1 MRVDLLSVSLLDCHY
16 ANESPKEYVNGLI
29 EPKKKRERKK
39 NTVINSETKQMKQR
53 NALKYKSPASGAV
66 FISAI

>member
-29 EPKKKRERKK
+29 EPKKARKK
-39 NTVINSETKQMKQR
+39 EKRSNQQRNGTNETKKC
-53 NALKYKSPASGAV
+53 AE
-66 FISAI
+66 I

>member
-29 EPKKKRERKK
+29 EPKKSVKERK
-39 NTVINSETKQMKQR
+39 TQ
-53 NALKYKSPASGAV
+53 
-66 FISAI
+66 